1 MREWKK
7 GCEQESEGWPS
18 RRDCGGGE
26 AKGVDNT
33 YPFYP
38 AAGLL
43 SILPSNTLE
52 SLGTS
57 SSELLNVIKSS
68 LPPPPRLDSSPP
80 AFSLRPFSSGERSLG
95 LDRSS
100 RLTRLRFVAA
110 KRSRDPNVPFS
121 PLNTERASPSLTY
134 SPTFEGSRPKRP
146 ANSRLAGS
154 AEAHSLLS
162 FREGSLRSRG
172 LRSLDGDFVPRVSN
186 SYTFLFSARIDCSA
200 SSRSASKS
208 EWKVRPKGPRR

>member
-95 LDRSS
+95 LDRSIEPVNS
-100 RLTRLRFVAA
+100 FAFRRGEAFARPECPFLAAEYGARFTFADLFTDVRGFAAQKTGELAACGLSRGALASLVPRGQLTFARLTLSGWRLRSEGIQFVHL
-110 KRSRDPNVPFS
+110 FI
-121 PLNTERASPSLTY
+121 
-134 SPTFEGSRPKRP
+134 
-146 ANSRLAGS
+146 
-154 AEAHSLLS
+154 
-162 FREGSLRSRG
+162 LRSNR
-172 LRSLDGDFVPRVSN
+172 LFRVLEVCLEIRMES
-186 SYTFLFSARIDCSA
+186 
-200 SSRSASKS
+200 
-208 EWKVRPKGPRR
+208 